1 MASGAWCLATVLVSA
16 VAWGQSSVLAGV
28 EHVEPKPRS
37 PFPELDAQQ
46 AYAAFHGGALFLDA
60 RTSADFGYGHIPGA
74 LSLPLRAVDFE
85 ERLKALLAHPK
96 GTLTGP
102 VVVYCSGCCSTDS
115 LFLAQRLLE
124 AGYSRVQVF
133 KDGYPGWARA
143 EYPRAMGQAPNNM
156 R

>member
-1 MASGAWCLATVLVSA
+1 MAS
-16 VAWGQSSVLAGV
+16 VAWGQAGV
-28 EHVEPKPRS
+28 PAGAWRVEPSPRN

-46 AYAAFHGGALFLDA
+46 AYATFRGGARFVDA
-60 RTSADFGYGHIPGA
+60 RLPEDFVYGHIPGA
-74 LSLPLRAVDFE
+74 LNLPLRVTDFE
-85 ERLKALLAHPK
+85 ARLKALLASPQ
-96 GTLTGP
+96 GTLAGP

-124 AGYSRVQVF
+124 AGFSQVQVF

-143 EYPRAMGQAPNNM
+143 GYPRAMGQPFTNP